1 VKSVIIKY
9 DETKQKSR
17 CFGFIEFD
25 NEDSMQGVIRDKDDP
40 GHTIDG
46 KKIDPKIA
54 QPPERQ
60 KPLPSSAQ
68 KVKKIFVGGVPPDL
82 PESDI
87 WEYFVQ
93 FGEVEEVALVTE
105 KDSNKRRGF
114 VFVTFKREDPVEKIC
129 EDPYHKISDQV
140 RVEVKKAYPRDNA
153 QKGGSKQGSYSG
165 GGRGGYGN
173 YGGVY
178 PSYYPTYAY
187 PYGGGYYPGGGYGG
201 YQGSYGGGGGGG
213 HGGHSGGYGS
223 YGHPGGNQDYSSSG
237 GYGGGYRRDE
247 GGSGGGGS
255 GAYRSYGGP
264 GGPVRSNY
272 HGHQGSSTYH
282 PYHR

>member
-93 FGEVEEVALVTE
+93 FGEVRVTLCL
-105 KDSNKRRGF
+105 RG
-114 VFVTFKREDPVEKIC
+114 
-129 EDPYHKISDQV
+129 
-140 RVEVKKAYPRDNA
+140 RVYLLHTLQLS
-153 QKGGSKQGSYSG
+153 QKSPK
-165 GGRGGYGN
+165 
-173 YGGVY
+173 
-178 PSYYPTYAY
+178 
-187 PYGGGYYPGGGYGG
+187 
-201 YQGSYGGGGGGG
+201 
-213 HGGHSGGYGS
+213 
-223 YGHPGGNQDYSSSG
+223 
-237 GYGGGYRRDE
+237 
-247 GGSGGGGS
+247 
-255 GAYRSYGGP
+255 
-264 GGPVRSNY
+264 
-272 HGHQGSSTYH
+272 
-282 PYHR
+282 